1 MNKKIYICGGYV
13 RDYLISK
20 YHHKPFKPND
30 KDYVAVGYT
39 DEDML
44 HLGYK
49 QVGKEFPVFLN
60 DKGEE
65 IALARTE
72 KKNGNSHNDF
82 ICSFS
87 PNVTLYE
94 DCQRRNHTINSMY
107 MDEETGEIIDY
118 VNGIEDIKNKIIR
131 HTSGHFQEDPLRIL
145 IAFRQS
151 AQLDFTIEEGTK
163 ELLKQMVKDGMLEHL
178 TPERVWKETEKA
190 LTNGYDSRKFFD
202 GLNEIGALEILFPEL
217 YKLTST
223 PERLE
228 FHPSGNSYIHTMI
241 ALDRVRYHNSL
252 VKFSMICHDLGKGT
266 TPIDILPKHIG
277 HEERGGKLI
286 DSLCDRLKTPND
298 YRHLAK
304 VCCKYHMRFIRMRDM
319 RLRKR
324 YDYVRLISDNF
335 TNGEQL
341 LDLLSCFYGDWY
353 GENVSRPHKDDELFE
368 SIKNEILMTYNI
380 MSGVTLKDLSDKDK
394 ERLSKL
400 SGEKFGEIYAEAKFR
415 YYEKKL
421 KELN

>member
-1 MNKKIYICGGYV
+1 MKTYLVGGAI
-13 RDYLISK
+13 RDKLMGK
-20 YHHKPFKPND
+20 KPND
-30 KDYVAVGYT
+30 LDYVVVGST
-39 DEDML
+39 IEDML
-44 HLGYK
+44 QLGYK
-49 QVGKEFPVFLN
+49 QVGKDFPIFLDN
-60 DKGEE
+60 DGNEY
-65 IALARTE
+65 ALARTE
-72 KKNGNSHNDF
+72 RKNGYNHTDF
-82 ICSFS
+82 IFDFNPEIS
-87 PNVTLYE
+87 LEE
-94 DCQRRNHTINSMY
+94 DVLRRDFTCNAIAL
-107 MDEETGEIIDY
+107 DEETGEIIDY
-118 VNGIEDIKNKIIR
+118 VNGRQDIENKVLR
-131 HTSGHFQEDPLRIL
+131 VVRPETFVEDPLRIL
-145 IAFRQS
+145 RAYRFA

-228 FHPSGNSYIHTMI
+228 FHPSGNSYIHSMI

-277 HEERGGKLI
+277 HEERGGELI
-286 DSLCDRLKTPND
+286 DALCDRLKTPND

-335 TNGEQL
+335 TNREQL

-353 GENVSRPHKDDELFE
+353 GENVSRPQKDDELFE

-394 ERLSKL
+394 GRLSKL

>member
-1 MNKKIYICGGYV
+1 MKTYLVGGAV
-13 RDYLISK
+13 RDKLMGK
-20 YHHKPFKPND
+20 KPND
-30 KDYVAVGYT
+30 LDYVVVGST
-39 DEDML
+39 IENML
-44 HLGYK
+44 QLGYK
-49 QVGKEFPVFLN
+49 QVGKDFPIFLDN
-60 DKGEE
+60 DGNEY
-65 IALARTE
+65 ALARKE
-72 KKNGNSHNDF
+72 RKNG
-82 ICSFS
+82 
-87 PNVTLYE
+87 T
-94 DCQRRNHTINSMY
+94 NHTAFIFDFNSEISLEEDVLRRDFTCNAIAL
-107 MDEETGEIIDY
+107 DEETGEIIDY
-118 VNGIEDIKNKIIR
+118 VNGQNDIENKILR
-131 HTSGHFQEDPLRIL
+131 VVRPETFVEDPLRIL
-145 IAFRQS
+145 RAYRFA

-266 TPIDILPKHIG
+266 TPIEILPKHIG
-277 HEERGGKLI
+277 HEDRGGKLI

-304 VCCKYHMRFIRMRDM
+304 VCCKYHMRFIRMKDM

-353 GENVSRPHKDDELFE
+353 GENVSRPHKDGELFE

>member
-1 MNKKIYICGGYV
+1 MKKYIVGGYV

-39 DEDML
+39 VEDML
-44 HLGYK
+44 QLGYK

-72 KKNGNSHNDF
+72 KKKGNSHNDF

-151 AQLDFTIEEGTK
+151 TQLDFEIAVDTK
-163 ELLKQMVKDGMLEHL
+163 QLLKQMVSNGMLEHL

-190 LTNGYDSRKFFD
+190 LTNGYNSRKYFE
-202 GLNEIGALEILFPEL
+202 GLNEVGALEILFPEL
-217 YKLTST
+217 FKLTTT
-223 PERLE
+223 PERVE
-228 FHPSGNSYIHTMI
+228 FHPSGNSFKHTMI
-241 ALDRVRYHNSL
+241 ALDRVRYFSPL
-252 VKFSMICHDLGKGT
+252 VKFSVLCHDLGKGT
-266 TPIDILPKHIG
+266 TPEDILPKHIG
-277 HEERGGKLI
+277 HEDRGGPLI
-286 DSLCDRLKTPND
+286 DAICDRLKAPND
-298 YRHLAK
+298 YRKLALT
-304 VCCKYHMRFIRMRDM
+304 CCKYHMRFIRMREM

-341 LDLLSCFYGDWY
+341 FNLLNCFYGDWY
-353 GENVSRPHKDDELFE
+353 GEEVSRPQKDDDLFL
-368 SIKNEILMTYNI
+368 SIKDEIISIFNI
-380 MSGVTLKDLSDKDK
+380 MNGIGLKDLSEKDK
-394 ERLSKL
+394 EKLSKL
-400 SGEKFGEIYAEAKFR
+400 KGEKFGEVYNEAKFR
-415 YYEKKL
+415 YFEKKL
-421 KELN
+421 KESI